1 MIYGMFWVSCLILIL
16 LVAVIL
22 FWSAGL
28 PKIKSKKLSFVM
40 FSLGFN
46 VILIPMSFWV
56 GGMATASPTSTM
68 KDFWIGFLIGQATP
82 LLVLIIA
89 ILKWFIIDIRN
100 IKKRV
105 NSIN

>member
-1 MIYGMFWVSCLILIL
+1 MFWGTCLILIL

-40 FSLGFN
+40 FGLGFN
-46 VILIPMSFWV
+46 VISIPMSFWV

-89 ILKWFIIDIRN
+89 ILKWLIIDIRK
-100 IKKRV
+100 IKKPV
-105 NSIN
+105 NSNT